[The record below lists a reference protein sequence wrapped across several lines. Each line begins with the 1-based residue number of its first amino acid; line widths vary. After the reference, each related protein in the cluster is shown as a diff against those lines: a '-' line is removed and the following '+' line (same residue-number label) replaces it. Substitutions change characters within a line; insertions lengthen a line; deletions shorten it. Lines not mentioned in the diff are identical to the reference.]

1 MKRNEKD
8 FVFIE
13 SEGAFHDFYE
23 ANKNVP
29 WFGFDTE
36 FVGEKRYFTR
46 LCLIQ
51 VSTPNGHF
59 IIDPFRVDDL
69 QPFSDMLENPD
80 ILKIT
85 HAGDNDFR
93 LMNMLFGTIP
103 QNIFDTQIAGGF
115 VGYRYPLSYGK
126 LVEGETGRRLKKG
139 FAVTDWEQRPL
150 GIKQLNYALLDVLP
164 LYRLWES
171 LKDKLE
177 QQGRLH
183 WAREEF
189 KRWESPEFYE
199 KDIYA
204 EALKSNLMKSLDGN
218 GKLFLLRL
226 LLWRTETAE
235 RRDHSKEMVLPS
247 KNISQIV
254 RSVASGYEG
263 LKNNRHLSDN
273 IVKKYG
279 KKFSEFYTIPPN
291 EEEKQA
297 LKLFKR
303 EEQLSPQ
310 EEIMIEMLHLLVRQR
325 CLEAEVSPVLVLAK
339 NALKKMKSDQATR
352 ESLSLCN
359 WKKELLGEELVHW
372 LLHPHELEMKIE
384 GGKILISET
393 V

>member
-8 FVFIE
+8 FIFIE
-13 SEGAFHDFYE
+13 EEGALYDFYKK
-23 ANKNVP
+23 NKNVP
-29 WFGFDTE
+29 WLGFDTE
-36 FVGEKRYFTR
+36 FVGEKRFFTR

-59 IIDPFRVDDL
+59 IIDPFKVDDL

-85 HAGDNDFR
+85 HAGDNDYR
-93 LMNMLFGTIP
+93 LMNSLYGTVP
-103 QNIFDTQIAGGF
+103 QNIFDTQIAAGF

-139 FAVTDWEQRPL
+139 FAVTDWERRPL
-150 GIKQLNYALLDVLP
+150 GKKQLNYALLDVLP
-164 LYRLWES
+164 LFKLWRS
-171 LKDKLE
+171 LQEKLE
-177 QQGRLH
+177 QMDRLH
-183 WAREEF
+183 WAKEEF
-189 KRWESPEFYE
+189 QRWEDPEFYE
-199 KDIYA
+199 KDLYG
-204 EALKSNLMKSLDGN
+204 EAQKSNLMKSLDSN

-254 RSVASGYEG
+254 RSVTAGYEG

-273 IVKKYG
+273 LVKKYG
-279 KKFSEFYTIPPN
+279 KKFSEFYSEPPS
-291 EEEKQA
+291 EEERSV

-303 EEQLSPQ
+303 EEQLTPQ
-310 EEIMIEMLHLLVRQR
+310 EEIMIEMLHLLVRQK

-339 NALKKMKSDQATR
+339 NALKKMKSDQSTR
-352 ESLSLCN
+352 ESLSECN
-359 WKKELLGEELVHW
+359 WKQELLGNELVHW

-384 GGKILISET
+384 GGRILIAET
-393 V
+393 